1 MGKFFK
7 GIGQFLKDSMAE
19 LRKVTWLSKEEAL
32 SSSVTVIIFV
42 VVFSVSLAALDYLL
56 NLATT
61 GLLR

>member
-7 GIGQFLKDSMAE
+7 GISQFLKDSWDE

-32 SSSVTVIIFV
+32 SSSVTVIAFI
-42 VVFSVSLAALDYLL
+42 VVFSLSLAALDYLL